1 MIWNEKIECAD
12 RAFFDKLTIERLQ
25 DLVKRCYENVPFYKK
40 ALDNA
45 GVKPEDI
52 KTLADYQKVP
62 FTVKTDLRDNY
73 PYGLFAVPQR
83 DIVRIHGSSG
93 TTGKPIIV
101 GYTKGDLDVWK
112 ECISRLIYMAGGSA
126 DDIAQI
132 CFGYGLFTG
141 AFRAASRAGKRR
153 CNSDSDVDGQHG
165 KAAHDYEGFGDD
177 AARCDAVLRNV
188 YFRGNGGKGL

>member
-93 TTGKPIIV
+93 TTGKPI
-101 GYTKGDLDVWK
+101 Y
-112 ECISRLIYMAGGSA
+112 CRLY
-126 DDIAQI
+126 
-132 CFGYGLFTG
+132 
-141 AFRAASRAGKRR
+141 KRR
-153 CNSDSDVDGQHG
+153 PRCMEGMYLTSDIYGGRQ
-165 KAAHDYEGFGDD
+165 
-177 AARCDAVLRNV
+177 
-188 YFRGNGGKGL
+188 RG

>member
-25 DLVKRCYENVPFYKK
+25 DLVKRCFENVPFYKK

-73 PYGLFAVPQR
+73 PYGLFAVPRR

-112 ECISRLIYMAGGSA
+112 E
-126 DDIAQI
+126 
-132 CFGYGLFTG
+132 
-141 AFRAASRAGKRR
+141 
-153 CNSDSDVDGQHG
+153 
-165 KAAHDYEGFGDD
+165 
-177 AARCDAVLRNV
+177 
-188 YFRGNGGKGL
+188 